1 MCAATV
7 IAAFGWTYVI
17 HYIINVA
24 GHHSDSIESGI
35 HGHIV
40 LVSVVVMYD
49 ICIAYTPDNHLGNL
63 APQRSTLSNCEL
75 HLGIP

>member
-1 MCAATV
+1 MRIKISNLNITLYHDAYRSNEMCAGTV

-24 GHHSDSIESGI
+24 GHHSNSIESGK

-40 LVSVVVMYD
+40 LVSVVVSM
-49 ICIAYTPDNHLGNL
+49 
-63 APQRSTLSNCEL
+63 
-75 HLGIP
+75 

>member
-1 MCAATV
+1 MRIKISNLNITLYHDAYRSNEMCAGTV

-40 LVSVVVMYD
+40 LISVVVSM
-49 ICIAYTPDNHLGNL
+49 
-63 APQRSTLSNCEL
+63 
-75 HLGIP
+75 